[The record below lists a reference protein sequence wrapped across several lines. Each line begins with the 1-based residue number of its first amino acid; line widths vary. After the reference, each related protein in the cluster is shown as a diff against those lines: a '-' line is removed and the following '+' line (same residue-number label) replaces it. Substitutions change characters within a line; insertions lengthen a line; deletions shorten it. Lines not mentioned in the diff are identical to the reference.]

1 MPKKI
6 LSQKERVRKYLD
18 SGKTLTR
25 LNAWEKLGIIEL
37 PARICALKDEGYQ
50 IKTKMVGVKNRFGET
65 VRVARWSK
73 A

>member
-1 MPKKI
+1 MKKI
-6 LSQKERVRKYLD
+6 PSQKERVRKYLD

-25 LNAWEKLGIIEL
+25 LNAWERLGILEC
-37 PARICALKDEGYQ
+37 PARISELRYSGYQ
-50 IKTKMVGVKNRFGET
+50 IKTKMVSVKNRFGET